1 MNMFKELLANRKLIW
16 KLAKND
22 FKTKYSGSYFG
33 IFWAFVQPIVTVLI
47 YVFVFQVGFKA
58 QPTDTGYP
66 YVLQLVSG
74 IIPWFF
80 FSEALLSA
88 TNCLLEYSYLVK
100 KVVFK
105 ISILPIVKVVS
116 AIFVHIFFICFG
128 VLLFVI
134 MGKIPP
140 IQFVQIIYYMFCT
153 LCLAIGLSFFT
164 CAIVPF
170 FRDFYQMVSIALQI
184 GMWLCP
190 IMYDISLIP
199 TKIQFFL
206 KLNPVYYIV
215 QGYRDSYMNGI
226 WFWHHG
232 TMGIYFWVVTI
243 LFGILGFKTFKKLR
257 VHFSDVI

>member
-1 MNMFKELLANRKLIW
+1 
-16 KLAKND
+16 
-22 FKTKYSGSYFG
+22 
-33 IFWAFVQPIVTVLI
+33 
-47 YVFVFQVGFKA
+47 
-58 QPTDTGYP
+58 
-66 YVLQLVSG
+66 
-74 IIPWFF
+74 
-80 FSEALLSA
+80 
-88 TNCLLEYSYLVK
+88 
-100 KVVFK
+100 
-105 ISILPIVKVVS
+105 
-116 AIFVHIFFICFG
+116 
-128 VLLFVI
+128 
-134 MGKIPP
+134 
-140 IQFVQIIYYMFCT
+140 MFCT

-257 VHFSDVI
+257 VHFSDVL